1 MFEHAALYERR
12 QNGYFVVKRLAE
24 RASVIEVYGKR
35 MVAEHRKPFEM
46 VAIHVAGQKV
56 KNSRIDEIQ

>member
-12 QNGYFVVKRLAE
+12 QNGYFVVKRSAE
-24 RASVIEVYGKR
+24 GASVIQMYGKR
-35 MVAEHRKPFEM
+35 MVAEWSERFEM